1 MAPSRHKQDGLHSAV
16 LAGDA
21 AAPARV
27 FGFVFEQG
35 AQANGSF
42 AALVAK
48 TPPGAVARELLE
60 DDDGRMQDRE

>member
-27 FGFVFEQG
+27 FGFVLGQG
-35 AQANGSF
+35 AQANASF

-48 TPPGAVARELLE
+48 PRPAP
-60 DDDGRMQDRE
+60 